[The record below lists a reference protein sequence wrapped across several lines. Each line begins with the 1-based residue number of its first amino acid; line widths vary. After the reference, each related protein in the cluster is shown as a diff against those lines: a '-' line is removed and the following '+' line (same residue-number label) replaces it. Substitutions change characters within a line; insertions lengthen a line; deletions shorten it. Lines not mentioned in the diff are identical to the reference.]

1 MQQYPVFR
9 CFQRK
14 EAFTA
19 DEKMVIQEVQEV
31 KKTQQWQIFKLCI

>member
-1 MQQYPVFR
+1 MMQQYPVFR

-19 DEKMVIQEVQEV
+19 DENILLQEVQEV
-31 KKTQQWQIFKLCI
+31 KKNSTMAYI